1 MIDLSGPIALLFPGQ
16 GVQKPGMGKN
26 LYDRYPAA
34 RRVFE
39 RAEAVL
45 EMPVRKLCFE
55 GPVEELNRTDVIQP
69 CVMTVCWA
77 AYEVW
82 RESYGLENVS
92 VTAGHSLGEI
102 ASLAAA
108 GSIPWETAL
117 LLVKERGRVMAEAA
131 GEHVGMIAIVGLDE
145 AAVERI
151 RTEAAQRGNLWI
163 ANRNADVQ
171 FVLSGEMAAV
181 QEAERLAT
189 EAGAR
194 RALILT
200 IPLAAHTPLM
210 EQAAAAFRKAVD
222 RLPLKAPSIPILAN
236 ASGEALRT
244 VAALQEELRLQMLRQ
259 VDWARTMVSMRAMK
273 VRTGVELGPGRV
285 LASLAAKH
293 IPGVDTWNAEEL
305 LIEMSPSDWED
316 LIKTDLLSAFA
327 TTKAAIMSGM
337 MRARWGRIVNI
348 SSIVGLTGNAGQSNY
363 AAAKA
368 GLIGFT
374 KSIAREYGSRN
385 ITCNA
390 VAPGYVRTEL
400 TSGSLTDE
408 MVGDL
413 VKMTPIKREG
423 TAEDVA
429 AAVAFLCSE
438 RAGFVTGQVLAVDG
452 GLSL

>member
-1 MIDLSGPIALLFPGQ
+1 MIKLSGPIALLFPGQ
-16 GVQKPGMGKN
+16 GVQKTGMGKN

-34 RRVFE
+34 QRVFM
-39 RAEAVL
+39 RAEELL
-45 EMPVRKLCFE
+45 EMPVRRLCFE

-77 AYEVW
+77 SYEVW

-131 GEHVGMIAIVGLDE
+131 GEHVGMIAIVGLRE
-145 AAVERI
+145 SEVERI
-151 RTEAAQRGNLWI
+151 RQQASGLGDLWI

-171 FVLSGEMAAV
+171 FVLSGEMPAV

-189 EAGAR
+189 AAGAR

-210 EQAAAAFRKAVD
+210 EAAAAAFRRAVD
-222 RLPLKAPSIPILAN
+222 LLPLKAPSIPIIAN

-244 VAALQEELRLQMLRQ
+244 VGALRDELRLQMLRQ
-259 VDWARTMVSMRAMK
+259 VDWARTMVAMRAMK
-273 VRTGVELGPGRV
+273 VRTVVELGPGRV

-305 LIEMSPSDWED
+305 FVDYAGP
-316 LIKTDLLSAFA
+316 
-327 TTKAAIMSGM
+327 TTA
-337 MRARWGRIVNI
+337 
-348 SSIVGLTGNAGQSNY
+348 
-363 AAAKA
+363 
-368 GLIGFT
+368 
-374 KSIAREYGSRN
+374 
-385 ITCNA
+385 
-390 VAPGYVRTEL
+390 
-400 TSGSLTDE
+400 
-408 MVGDL
+408 
-413 VKMTPIKREG
+413 
-423 TAEDVA
+423 
-429 AAVAFLCSE
+429 
-438 RAGFVTGQVLAVDG
+438 
-452 GLSL
+452 

>member
-1 MIDLSGPIALLFPGQ
+1 MGIDLSGPIALLFPGQ

-39 RAEAVL
+39 RAEEVL
-45 EMPVRKLCFE
+45 GMPVRRLCFD
-55 GPVEELNRTDVIQP
+55 GPLEELNRTDVIQP

-82 RESYGLENVS
+82 RESYGLERVS

-108 GSIPWETAL
+108 GAITWETAL
-117 LLVKERGRVMAEAA
+117 LLVKERGRVMAESA

-145 AAVERI
+145 EAVERI
-151 RTEAAQRGNLWI
+151 RVEAGAGGRLWV

-171 FVLSGEMAAV
+171 FVLSGDMSAV
-181 QEAERLAT
+181 HEAERLAT
-189 EAGAR
+189 AAGAR

-210 EQAAAAFRKAVD
+210 EAAATAFRNAVD
-222 RLPLKAPSIPILAN
+222 KLQLKKPTIPVLAN

-244 VAALQEELRLQMLRQ
+244 AAGLRDELRLQMLRQ

-273 VRTGVELGPGRV
+273 VRTVVELGPGRV

-305 LIEMSPSDWED
+305 FID
-316 LIKTDLLSAFA
+316 FA
-327 TTKAAIMSGM
+327 G
-337 MRARWGRIVNI
+337 
-348 SSIVGLTGNAGQSNY
+348 
-363 AAAKA
+363 
-368 GLIGFT
+368 
-374 KSIAREYGSRN
+374 
-385 ITCNA
+385 
-390 VAPGYVRTEL
+390 P
-400 TSGSLTDE
+400 
-408 MVGDL
+408 
-413 VKMTPIKREG
+413 
-423 TAEDVA
+423 TA
-429 AAVAFLCSE
+429 
-438 RAGFVTGQVLAVDG
+438 T
-452 GLSL
+452 

>member
-1 MIDLSGPIALLFPGQ
+1 MGIALTGPIALLFPGQ

-39 RAEAVL
+39 RAEVVL

-69 CVMTVCWA
+69 CLMTVCWA

-145 AAVERI
+145 SAVERI
-151 RTEAAQRGNLWI
+151 RQEASEHGNLWI

-181 QEAERLAT
+181 QEAERLAI
-189 EAGAR
+189 AAHAR

-200 IPLAAHTPLM
+200 LPIAAHTPLM
-210 EQAAAAFRKAVD
+210 EAAAAAFRKAVD

-244 VAALQEELRLQMLRQ
+244 VAALQEELRQQMLRQ
-259 VDWARTMVSMRAMK
+259 VDWARTMVSMRAMR
-273 VRTGVELGPGRV
+273 VRTVVERSEERRV
-285 LASLAAKH
+285 GK
-293 IPGVDTWNAEEL
+293 GC
-305 LIEMSPSDWED
+305 
-316 LIKTDLLSAFA
+316 
-327 TTKAAIMSGM
+327 
-337 MRARWGRIVNI
+337 RCRWW
-348 SSIVGLTGNAGQSNY
+348 
-363 AAAKA
+363 
-368 GLIGFT
+368 
-374 KSIAREYGSRN
+374 
-385 ITCNA
+385 
-390 VAPGYVRTEL
+390 
-400 TSGSLTDE
+400 
-408 MVGDL
+408 GD
-413 VKMTPIKREG
+413 
-423 TAEDVA
+423 A
-429 AAVAFLCSE
+429 
-438 RAGFVTGQVLAVDG
+438 
-452 GLSL
+452 

>member
-1 MIDLSGPIALLFPGQ
+1 MGIALTGPIALLFPGQ

-34 RRVFE
+34 RRVYE
-39 RAEAVL
+39 RAEVVL

-69 CVMTVCWA
+69 CLMTVCWA

-151 RTEAAQRGNLWI
+151 RQEASEHGNLWI

-181 QEAERLAT
+181 QEAERLAI
-189 EAGAR
+189 AAHAR

-210 EQAAAAFRKAVD
+210 EAAAAAFRKAVD

-244 VAALQEELRLQMLRQ
+244 ATALQEELRQQMLRQ

-273 VRTGVELGPGRV
+273 VRTVVELGPGRV

-305 LIEMSPSDWED
+305 FID
-316 LIKTDLLSAFA
+316 FA
-327 TTKAAIMSGM
+327 GPTTA
-337 MRARWGRIVNI
+337 
-348 SSIVGLTGNAGQSNY
+348 
-363 AAAKA
+363 
-368 GLIGFT
+368 
-374 KSIAREYGSRN
+374 
-385 ITCNA
+385 
-390 VAPGYVRTEL
+390 
-400 TSGSLTDE
+400 
-408 MVGDL
+408 
-413 VKMTPIKREG
+413 
-423 TAEDVA
+423 
-429 AAVAFLCSE
+429 
-438 RAGFVTGQVLAVDG
+438 
-452 GLSL
+452 

>member
-1 MIDLSGPIALLFPGQ
+1 MGIDLKGPIALLFPGQ

-39 RAEAVL
+39 RAEEVL
-45 EMPVRKLCFE
+45 QMPVRQLCFD

-82 RESYGLENVS
+82 RESYGFENVS

-108 GSIPWETAL
+108 GAIPWETAL
-117 LLVKERGRVMAEAA
+117 LLTKERGRIMAGAA

-145 AAVERI
+145 TDIERI
-151 RTEAAQRGNLWI
+151 REEASAHGRLWI

-171 FVLSGEMAAV
+171 FVLSGEIAAV
-181 QEAERLAT
+181 QEAERLALA
-189 EAGAR
+189 AGAR

-210 EQAAAAFRKAVD
+210 EAAAAAFRKAVD
-222 RLPLKAPSIPILAN
+222 MLPLKAPSIPILAN

-273 VRTGVELGPGRV
+273 IRTVVELGPGRV

-305 LIEMSPSDWED
+305 FIDYAGP
-316 LIKTDLLSAFA
+316 
-327 TTKAAIMSGM
+327 TTA
-337 MRARWGRIVNI
+337 
-348 SSIVGLTGNAGQSNY
+348 
-363 AAAKA
+363 
-368 GLIGFT
+368 
-374 KSIAREYGSRN
+374 
-385 ITCNA
+385 
-390 VAPGYVRTEL
+390 
-400 TSGSLTDE
+400 
-408 MVGDL
+408 
-413 VKMTPIKREG
+413 
-423 TAEDVA
+423 
-429 AAVAFLCSE
+429 
-438 RAGFVTGQVLAVDG
+438 
-452 GLSL
+452 

>member
-1 MIDLSGPIALLFPGQ
+1 MGIKLAGPIALLFPGQ

-39 RAEAVL
+39 RAEQVL
-45 EMPVRKLCFE
+45 EMPVRKLCFD

-131 GEHVGMIAIVGLDE
+131 GAHVGMIAIVGLE
-145 AAVERI
+145 ESAVERI
-151 RTEAAQRGNLWI
+151 RIEASQQGRLWV

-171 FVLSGEMAAV
+171 FVLSGEMPAV
-181 QEAERLAT
+181 QQAERLALA
-189 EAGAR
+189 AGAR

-210 EQAAAAFRKAVD
+210 EAAAAAFRRAVD
-222 RLPLKAPSIPILAN
+222 KLPLKAPSIPILAN

-244 VAALQEELRLQMLRQ
+244 VTALQEELRLQMLRQ
-259 VDWARTMVSMRAMK
+259 VDWARTMVAMPAMK
-273 VRTGVELGPGRV
+273 VRTVVELGPGRV

-293 IPGVDTWNAEEL
+293 IPGVDTWNADEL
-305 LIEMSPSDWED
+305 FVD
-316 LIKTDLLSAFA
+316 FA
-327 TTKAAIMSGM
+327 GPTTA
-337 MRARWGRIVNI
+337 
-348 SSIVGLTGNAGQSNY
+348 
-363 AAAKA
+363 
-368 GLIGFT
+368 
-374 KSIAREYGSRN
+374 
-385 ITCNA
+385 
-390 VAPGYVRTEL
+390 
-400 TSGSLTDE
+400 
-408 MVGDL
+408 
-413 VKMTPIKREG
+413 
-423 TAEDVA
+423 
-429 AAVAFLCSE
+429 
-438 RAGFVTGQVLAVDG
+438 
-452 GLSL
+452 

>member
-1 MIDLSGPIALLFPGQ
+1 VIDLSGPIALLFPGQ

-39 RAEAVL
+39 RSEEVL
-45 EMPVRKLCFE
+45 EMPVRRLCFE
-55 GPVEELNRTDVIQP
+55 GPLEELNRTDNIQP

-131 GEHVGMIAIVGLDE
+131 GEHVGMIAIVGLNE
-145 AAVERI
+145 EAVERI
-151 RTEAAQRGNLWI
+151 RLEASTLGKLWV
-163 ANRNADVQ
+163 ANRNAEVQ
-171 FVLSGEMAAV
+171 FVLSGEMTAIQKA
-181 QEAERLAT
+181 EALAIA
-189 EAGAR
+189 AGAR

-210 EQAAAAFRKAVD
+210 EAAAAAFRKAVD
-222 RLPLKAPSIPILAN
+222 MLPLKPPSIPILAN

-244 VAALQEELRLQMLRQ
+244 VAALQEELRQQMMRQ

-273 VRTGVELGPGRV
+273 VRTVVELGPGRV

-305 LIEMSPSDWED
+305 FIDYAGP
-316 LIKTDLLSAFA
+316 
-327 TTKAAIMSGM
+327 TTA
-337 MRARWGRIVNI
+337 
-348 SSIVGLTGNAGQSNY
+348 
-363 AAAKA
+363 
-368 GLIGFT
+368 
-374 KSIAREYGSRN
+374 
-385 ITCNA
+385 
-390 VAPGYVRTEL
+390 
-400 TSGSLTDE
+400 
-408 MVGDL
+408 
-413 VKMTPIKREG
+413 
-423 TAEDVA
+423 
-429 AAVAFLCSE
+429 
-438 RAGFVTGQVLAVDG
+438 
-452 GLSL
+452 

>member
-1 MIDLSGPIALLFPGQ
+1 LITLSGPIALLFPGQ

-39 RAEAVL
+39 RAEELL

-108 GSIPWETAL
+108 GSVPWETAL

-131 GEHVGMIAIVGLDE
+131 GAHVGMIAIVGLKEGD
-145 AAVERI
+145 VELI
-151 RTEAAQRGNLWI
+151 RQRASELGNLWV

-171 FVLSGEMAAV
+171 FVLSGEMPAIE
-181 QEAERLAT
+181 EAEKLAKA
-189 EAGAR
+189 AGAR

-210 EQAAAAFRKAVD
+210 EAAAAAFRKAVD
-222 RLPLKAPSIPILAN
+222 RLPLKPPSFPILAN

-259 VDWARTMVSMRAMK
+259 VDWARTMVSMRTMK
-273 VRTGVELGPGRV
+273 VRTVVELGPGRV

-293 IPGVDTWNAEEL
+293 IPGVATWNAEEL
-305 LIEMSPSDWED
+305 FVDFAEP
-316 LIKTDLLSAFA
+316 A
-327 TTKAAIMSGM
+327 TT
-337 MRARWGRIVNI
+337 
-348 SSIVGLTGNAGQSNY
+348 
-363 AAAKA
+363 
-368 GLIGFT
+368 
-374 KSIAREYGSRN
+374 
-385 ITCNA
+385 
-390 VAPGYVRTEL
+390 
-400 TSGSLTDE
+400 
-408 MVGDL
+408 
-413 VKMTPIKREG
+413 
-423 TAEDVA
+423 
-429 AAVAFLCSE
+429 
-438 RAGFVTGQVLAVDG
+438 
-452 GLSL
+452 

>member
-1 MIDLSGPIALLFPGQ
+1 
-16 GVQKPGMGKN
+16 MGRN

-34 RRVFE
+34 QRVFV
-39 RAEAVL
+39 RAEEL
-45 EMPVRKLCFE
+45 LGMPVRRLCFE

-131 GEHVGMIAIVGLDE
+131 GEHVGMIAIVGLAE
-145 AAVERI
+145 PEVERI
-151 RTEAAQRGNLWI
+151 RQQASELGNLWI
-163 ANRNADVQ
+163 ANRNADLQ
-171 FVLSGEMAAV
+171 FVLSGEMPAV
-181 QEAERLAT
+181 QEAEKLAT
-189 EAGAR
+189 AAGAR

-210 EQAAAAFRKAVD
+210 EAAASAFRKAVD
-222 RLPLKAPSIPILAN
+222 LLPLKPPSIPILAN

-244 VAALQEELRLQMLRQ
+244 VTALQEELRLQMLRQ

-273 VRTGVELGPGRV
+273 VRTVVELGPGRV

-305 LIEMSPSDWED
+305 FVD
-316 LIKTDLLSAFA
+316 SAGPA
-327 TTKAAIMSGM
+327 TT
-337 MRARWGRIVNI
+337 
-348 SSIVGLTGNAGQSNY
+348 
-363 AAAKA
+363 
-368 GLIGFT
+368 
-374 KSIAREYGSRN
+374 
-385 ITCNA
+385 
-390 VAPGYVRTEL
+390 
-400 TSGSLTDE
+400 
-408 MVGDL
+408 
-413 VKMTPIKREG
+413 
-423 TAEDVA
+423 
-429 AAVAFLCSE
+429 
-438 RAGFVTGQVLAVDG
+438 
-452 GLSL
+452 

>member
-1 MIDLSGPIALLFPGQ
+1 MIKLSAPIALLFPGQ

-26 LYDRYPAA
+26 LYERYPAA
-34 RRVFE
+34 QRAFM
-39 RAEAVL
+39 RAEELL

-117 LLVKERGRVMAEAA
+117 LLVKERGRVMAQAA
-131 GEHVGMIAIVGLDE
+131 GTHVGMIAIVGLAE
-145 AAVERI
+145 PEVERI
-151 RTEAAQRGNLWI
+151 RQQASELGNLWI
-163 ANRNADVQ
+163 ANRNADAQ
-171 FVLSGEMAAV
+171 FVLSGEMPAV
-181 QEAERLAT
+181 RQAETLANA
-189 EAGAR
+189 AGAR

-210 EQAAAAFRKAVD
+210 EAAASAFRKAVD
-222 RLPLKAPSIPILAN
+222 LLPLKPPSIPVLAN

-244 VAALQEELRLQMLRQ
+244 AAALQEELRLQMLRQ

-273 VRTGVELGPGRV
+273 VRTVVELGPGRV

-305 LIEMSPSDWED
+305 FVDFAGP
-316 LIKTDLLSAFA
+316 A
-327 TTKAAIMSGM
+327 TT
-337 MRARWGRIVNI
+337 
-348 SSIVGLTGNAGQSNY
+348 
-363 AAAKA
+363 
-368 GLIGFT
+368 
-374 KSIAREYGSRN
+374 
-385 ITCNA
+385 
-390 VAPGYVRTEL
+390 
-400 TSGSLTDE
+400 
-408 MVGDL
+408 
-413 VKMTPIKREG
+413 
-423 TAEDVA
+423 
-429 AAVAFLCSE
+429 
-438 RAGFVTGQVLAVDG
+438 
-452 GLSL
+452 

>member
-1 MIDLSGPIALLFPGQ
+1 VIDLSGPIALLFPGQ

-26 LYDRYPAA
+26 LHDRYPAA
-34 RRVFE
+34 RRAFE
-39 RAEAVL
+39 RAEEIL
-45 EMPVRKLCFE
+45 QMPVRRLCFE

-82 RESYGLENVS
+82 RESYGFENVS

-117 LLVKERGRVMAEAA
+117 LLVKERGRIMAQAA
-131 GEHVGMIAIVGLDE
+131 HEQAGGMIAIVGLDE
-145 AAVERI
+145 ARVERI
-151 RTEAAQRGNLWI
+151 REEASQRGMLWI

-171 FVLSGEMAAV
+171 FVLSGEIAAV

-189 EAGAR
+189 AAGAR

-210 EQAAAAFRKAVD
+210 EAAAAAFRKAVD
-222 RLPLKAPSIPILAN
+222 RLPISAPSIPILAN
-236 ASGEALRT
+236 ATGEALRT

-273 VRTGVELGPGRV
+273 VRTVVELGPGRV

-305 LIEMSPSDWED
+305 FIDYVGPS
-316 LIKTDLLSAFA
+316 
-327 TTKAAIMSGM
+327 
-337 MRARWGRIVNI
+337 
-348 SSIVGLTGNAGQSNY
+348 
-363 AAAKA
+363 
-368 GLIGFT
+368 
-374 KSIAREYGSRN
+374 
-385 ITCNA
+385 
-390 VAPGYVRTEL
+390 
-400 TSGSLTDE
+400 
-408 MVGDL
+408 
-413 VKMTPIKREG
+413 
-423 TAEDVA
+423 TA
-429 AAVAFLCSE
+429 
-438 RAGFVTGQVLAVDG
+438 
-452 GLSL
+452 

>member
-1 MIDLSGPIALLFPGQ
+1 MEITLTGPIALLFPGQ

-39 RAEAVL
+39 RAEEVL

-117 LLVKERGRVMAEAA
+117 LLVKERGRVMADAA

-145 AAVERI
+145 GRI
-151 RTEAAQRGNLWI
+151 EAIREEASSRGRLWV

-171 FVLSGEMAAV
+171 FVLSGEMFAV
-181 QEAERLAT
+181 QEAERLAVA
-189 EAGAR
+189 AGAR

-210 EQAAAAFRKAVD
+210 EAAANAFRNAVD
-222 RLPLKAPSIPILAN
+222 RLQLSAPSFPVLAN
-236 ASGEALRT
+236 ASGEAMRT
-244 VAALQEELRLQMLRQ
+244 VAALREELRLQMLRQ

-273 VRTGVELGPGRV
+273 VRTVVELGPGRV

-305 LIEMSPSDWED
+305 FVDYAGP
-316 LIKTDLLSAFA
+316 
-327 TTKAAIMSGM
+327 TTA
-337 MRARWGRIVNI
+337 
-348 SSIVGLTGNAGQSNY
+348 
-363 AAAKA
+363 
-368 GLIGFT
+368 
-374 KSIAREYGSRN
+374 
-385 ITCNA
+385 
-390 VAPGYVRTEL
+390 
-400 TSGSLTDE
+400 
-408 MVGDL
+408 
-413 VKMTPIKREG
+413 
-423 TAEDVA
+423 
-429 AAVAFLCSE
+429 
-438 RAGFVTGQVLAVDG
+438 
-452 GLSL
+452 